1 MVIRGIVEN
10 GHVVP
15 ARPLELPEG
24 SPVFIL
30 SIAVPDSTRR
40 NAALKRVRERAIS
53 KSLPD
58 DAFAADKLYED

>member
-15 ARPLELPEG
+15 ARPLGLPEG

-40 NAALKRVRERAIS
+40 NAAPKRVRERAIR

-58 DAFAADKLYED
+58 EAFSAEKLYDD